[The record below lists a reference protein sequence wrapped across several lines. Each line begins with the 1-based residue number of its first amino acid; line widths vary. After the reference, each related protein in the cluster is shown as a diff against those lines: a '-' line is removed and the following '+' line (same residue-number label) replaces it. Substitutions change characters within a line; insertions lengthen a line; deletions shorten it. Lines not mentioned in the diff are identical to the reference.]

1 MYENIIPLTM
11 NSFYTYLM
19 IVVPENFFHRAKY
32 NELQYHLKLI
42 CDLRFFYFK
51 ENTPIIFW
59 GY

>member
-1 MYENIIPLTM
+1 M